1 MSNSDKEVA
10 EMSAAAATNHIN
22 KMLEL
27 ETRGRGDLDRAM
39 GVVARKTGLT
49 FWQVSHLRKGNA
61 KTCDVSVF
69 VRIKLAYL
77 ATCAEMIDRLQH
89 EIQLE
94 GQVSNADFSDLE
106 HEAALLAAKVAAKK
120 AALRLE
126 KQKGA

>member
-1 MSNSDKEVA
+1 
-10 EMSAAAATNHIN
+10 MSAAAATDHIN

-39 GVVARKTGLT
+39 RVVARKTGLT

-69 VRIKLAYL
+69 ARIKLAYL

-89 EIQLE
+89 EIRIE
-94 GQVSNADFSDLE
+94 GQVSHDDFSDLE

-120 AALRLE
+120 AALRF
-126 KQKGA
+126 KAQN

>member
-10 EMSAAAATNHIN
+10 EMSATAATNHIN
-22 KMLEL
+22 KMIEL

-39 GVVARKTGLT
+39 RVVARKTGLT

-69 VRIKLAYL
+69 GRIKLAYL

-89 EIQLE
+89 EIQIE
-94 GQVSNADFSDLE
+94 GQVSDDDFSDLE
-106 HEAALLAAKVAAKK
+106 HEAAVLAAKIAAKK
-120 AALRLE
+120 AAIRL
-126 KQKGA
+126 KAQG